1 MSATLNLGTDGNW
14 ATKKNSLLAYNSE
27 NNNYKPLPFDFS
39 RGSSATV
46 INKDGLIETVG
57 SGEPRIDYKDN
68 TKGALLLEPSR
79 TNLFTYS
86 NDFTNSDWSKQAVAI
101 SPNSIIGLDGA
112 LSASVLARS
121 TGVLQSL
128 RMNMSLVV
136 GNSYTISCWAKADFD
151 RYITLGFT
159 YSAGNYAGTQFD
171 LQNGTI
177 LRTASS
183 GTGYDATNPNIEE
196 FDNGWYRVSVTLQT
210 GVADSYPCFIGSNT
224 IWNSGWFN
232 INEVGDGVNGL
243 YLYGAQ
249 LESGYATSYIP
260 TQGGVVTRLAES
272 CSQTPPDGVIGQ
284 TELTLFYKGLVER
297 LGGNDGHA
305 IALSQSADALG
316 SSRILLYRNSSN
328 GNMYVYVQDSTTQFS
343 TPLLVNSN
351 PQINDKYAIAIKN
364 NDLVV
369 YCNGVKVSE
378 NNSGTL
384 PSTQY
389 LILNKWNN
397 QINEQNKINQVKLYN
412 TRLSNSELQAL
423 TSN

>member
-1 MSATLNLGTDGNW
+1 MATTLKFGNGEW
-14 ATKKNSLLAYNSE
+14 YGKKDTILAYNDE

-249 LESGYATSYIP
+249 LEQGSYETSYIP
-260 TQGGVVTRLAES
+260 TSGSSVTRIADI
-272 CSQTPPDGVIGQ
+272 CNN
-284 TELTLFYKGLVER
+284 
-297 LGGNDGHA
+297 GGNEQVINSTEGVF
-305 IALSQSADALG
+305 
-316 SSRILLYRNSSN
+316 YFNSSTLQDTADRKISLSDGTSTN
-328 GNMYVYVQDSTTQFS
+328 RIEIVFVGLGNLIYMDIK
-343 TPLLVNSN
+343 NSN
-351 PQINDKYAIAIKN
+351 GLNLGNNTTISSSVSLLKKYAVRWSN
-364 NDLVV
+364 NNYSFWV
-369 YCNGVKVSE
+369 NGVKEIEVLTG
-378 NNSGTL
+378 NTFNPNSL
-384 PSTQY
+384 STVNLSNYSNSQDFY
-389 LILNKWNN
+389 GK
-397 QINEQNKINQVKLYN
+397 VKDLRVYN
-412 TRLSNSELQAL
+412 TAL
-423 TSN
+423 TDQELIALTTI